1 MNRFFLLCLILV
13 VIVSCDKDKFETVP
27 QISIKSTTG
36 LQIPASGA
44 LKVTLEVTDKEGDVD
59 DSLYIFRERLNQR
72 GVSRRLLPYKI
83 PEFPDKPSVEVEI
96 VLDYATELTLALSA
110 LNVPGAVP
118 PKREIDTLRL
128 KFIVKDKE
136 GNWSDTA
143 VLNDIYVTR

>member
-1 MNRFFLLCLILV
+1 MNRFFLLCLTLA

-27 QISIKSTTG
+27 QVRIKSTTG
-36 LQIPASGA
+36 REIPASGA
-44 LKVTLEVTDKEGDVD
+44 LKVTLEVTDKQGDVD

-110 LNVPGAVP
+110 INVPGSVP
-118 PKREIDTLRL
+118 PKRETDTLRL
-128 KFIVKDKE
+128 KFIVKDKA

-143 VLNDIYVTR
+143 VLNDIYVAR